1 MASSAS
7 LSSAPSLVAEYGFVA
22 VRVALAALIAVVL
35 ARHGLRKKSLSASG
49 ARAAF
54 AVGFTSFAMSYRFGV
69 ILIAFYYSSSR
80 LTK

>member
-1 MASSAS
+1 MASSSDAS
-7 LSSAPSLVAEYGFVA
+7 GGDSLLAGYGLVA
-22 VRVALAALIAVVL
+22 VRVALAAVIAVVL
-35 ARHGLRKKSLSASG
+35 ARHGLRKKSLSPSG

-69 ILIAFYYSSSR
+69 VLIAFYYSSSR